1 MSKTKKSTNKT
12 KKVRGGN
19 PNNLQIVPFRKTNNH
34 NRVNQILNIRPNN
47 NNHNANIDRPIN
59 IRDLNHSELIDKY
72 DSLKE
77 ILTEQS
83 DIDYV
88 IEAIISFVKDDP
100 DIIFSIDDIK
110 QFFDDVKQFFKF
122 LEKTDIPHSHLMYL
136 ILIKILQTFYNHQI
150 TLYKTRNIFPEFIK
164 KKPKTFSDIENLIND
179 YKDLKEYFT
188 NLRKYSF
195 EIGTLLGLLK
205 RDLHSLFDNNFI
217 NEIFLTEHTEKEKM
231 KDIGI
236 ILLKEIISDVFNSF
250 DIPKELYLPYFTNNY
265 GIGGYARTMMGDSL
279 EDISPKIMSIFNP
292 ETYTINFNNYDREYT
307 INNTD
312 SLEIK
317 IKKLSSVLNYKPKRK
332 TKKGNNNAQNNANN
346 NSNNNNNNNN
356 NNAYNNTQNINNNTV
371 SQISKIMSYLTK
383 IYEDIEKDLKDKLE
397 SFREGQQW
405 AVTQINEFKDKNKD
419 KFFLFEFLLI
429 KNDQVYLKDNS
440 GDIEIFTNNI
450 YDTIDDN
457 ITNNEQLQI
466 KLIKHLIFMDETY
479 FTRIINIKLDFKN
492 KGFALAF
499 NANKAI
505 CLNSLINY
513 NGIRFREKGINQINR
528 INIELTPGNVNYIIH
543 RFLQLYD
550 SDGEKDIEHFIKL
563 FNPTQ
568 QQNQQQNSAEVMEI
582 QKKLEKFIIERDAFI
597 EKRKKK

>member
-47 NNHNANIDRPIN
+47 NHHNANIDRPIN

-332 TKKGNNNAQNNANN
+332 TKKGNNNAQNNA
-346 NSNNNNNNNN
+346 SNNAN
-356 NNAYNNTQNINNNTV
+356 NNANNNTHNNADNNANNNTV

-397 SFREGQQW
+397 SFREGQHW

-429 KNDQVYLKDNS
+429 KNDQVYLKDNN

-479 FTRIINIKLDFKN
+479 FIRIINIKLDFKN

-582 QKKLEKFIIERDAFI
+582 KRKLEKFMIERDAFI